1 MQPLASRR
9 AGQSVPWDLRI
20 LFVGMAISLGIGM
33 VSIQLFQ
40 TPLSYPIPE
49 HWDPLSKFT
58 HNPLIYDI
66 PAWNLV
72 QGNGYSWDANPPY
85 PRGNFKT
92 PGYPMFLALIYSMFG
107 HRLFPVFVIQ
117 AALNAVLCGVTY
129 ILARKLFPQRVAF
142 LAFGF
147 MVLYPFITFYS
158 GYLSPEVL
166 TTLLLAL
173 SMLALQRAME
183 SSSPVHF
190 GLAGMAMGLTTLV
203 RGTFGLLPLF
213 VGAFLIIGRP
223 RGQNLLRKAA
233 PLLLG
238 SILILA
244 PWWAWNYIH
253 LRRVVLFDG
262 FTHQGT
268 HPGIGI
274 VLLRATWEDRG
285 GVPGHF
291 IGRIP
296 GYQEQL
302 QMIHQGPRDMVENDR
317 LRLRLAFQNIRE
329 APWAY
334 LSGIPYRAV
343 RVWISRYHYALTHLP
358 LNLVKWGSTLVFAFG
373 CLGIV
378 VSRKRL
384 LRLLPLWAPM
394 LYISAVH
401 MFFHIEARYS
411 IPGRP
416 YLLIFASVTCL
427 WLWEQFWARRHHA
440 PSPARTT

>member
-1 MQPLASRR
+1 MGLLTSRQMDRPLPR
-9 AGQSVPWDLRI
+9 DLRL
-20 LFVGMAISLGIGM
+20 LFIGM
-33 VSIQLFQ
+33 VVSLGLGLISIQIFQ
-40 TPLSYPIPE
+40 TPLSVPIPE
-49 HWDPLSKFT
+49 HWDPLSKFF
-58 HNPLIYDI
+58 HNPLIYDV

-72 QGNGYSWDANPPY
+72 QGHGYSWDANPPY

-107 HRLFPVFVIQ
+107 HRFFSVFVIQ
-117 AALNAVLCGVTY
+117 AALNAILCGVTY
-129 ILARKLFPQRVAF
+129 ILARKLFPQRVAL

-158 GYLSPEVL
+158 GYLYPEIL
-166 TTLLLAL
+166 TTLLLAF

-223 RGQNLLRKAA
+223 RWRNLLRKVA
-233 PLLLG
+233 PLVLG
-238 SILILA
+238 SSLMLA
-244 PWWAWNYIH
+244 PWWAWNYAH
-253 LRRVVLFDG
+253 FRRIVLFDG
-262 FTHQGT
+262 FSASQ
-268 HPGIGI
+268 GIGM
-274 VLLRATWEDRG
+274 VLLLATWEDRG
-285 GVPGHF
+285 GVPSHF
-291 IGRIP
+291 IGSNSE
-296 GYQEQL
+296 YQEQL

-317 LRLRLAFQNIRE
+317 LRLRLALQNIRE

-343 RVWISRYHYALTHLP
+343 RVWISRYHWALAHLP
-358 LNLVKWGSTLVFAFG
+358 LNIVKWGSSIVFTLGCFG
-373 CLGIV
+373 LIL
-378 VSRKRL
+378 SRKRL
-384 LRLLPLWAPM
+384 LHLLPLWGPM
-394 LYISAVH
+394 LYISAAH

-416 YLLIFASVTCL
+416 YLLIFAAVACVWFWELL
-427 WLWEQFWARRHHA
+427 WVRRHHA
-440 PSPARTT
+440 PAPVRTT